1 MNMKLKVMLLGLSI
15 MTALPVCAPETGIFG
30 YKQANRRASERCVE
44 PDDS

>member
-1 MNMKLKVMLLGLSI
+1 MNMKFKAMLLGLSI
-15 MTALPVCAPETGIFG
+15 IDRIACLCAETGIFG